1 MGKLRQKY
9 EDNGEVKHEDTLT
22 DWMASGAQKPH
33 SVRGE
38 MLKTGLCLRIQ
49 PKKFWIRPAAF
60 EVPKLPHAKSLSF
73 LPSFPT
79 IDPPTEMFHDHIVNS
94 GGVKEEPPLPTCKDT
109 DCKHCFLFTPKTFE
123 VR

>member
-1 MGKLRQKY
+1 MR
-9 EDNGEVKHEDTLT
+9 TLT
-22 DWMASGAQKPH
+22 AWMASGAQKPH

-38 MLKTGLCLRIQ
+38 MLKTGPCLRIQ

-94 GGVKEEPPLPTCKDT
+94 GGVKEERSMAGPAGAPLPTCKDRRALQALLSLHS
-109 DCKHCFLFTPKTFE
+109 KVILF
-123 VR
+123 